1 MHTTSTSAVP
11 HTSAELTNHG
21 AMSAVC
27 HISCAC
33 WREKIHAV
41 TEWTMTAHTSAITLT
56 TRRAAAD
63 TLPASWRR

>member
-1 MHTTSTSAVP
+1 
-11 HTSAELTNHG
+11 
-21 AMSAVC
+21 MSAVC